1 MCVRACPF
9 VSSLSLSPYPSTFV
23 YSTRDI
29 SSQLLCTTRLSSLEA
44 SSVHPCVYIRY
55 TLPLSLSWHTR
66 ARGNPRRETDRSA
79 GARASR
85 ARTYVGGKGG
95 GRLEGSLLI
104 HRAADAAA
112 AAARPRKPRVRLRA
126 LCALNPVR
134 IEGIIGLDDHHDG
147 NGMGWWREE
156 EVIRRARAKLRVNV

>member
-55 TLPLSLSWHTR
+55 TLPLSLSLSWHTR

-95 GRLEGSLLI
+95 GRDWRAPCSFIEPPTPPLLP
-104 HRAADAAA
+104 HAPANRGF
-112 AAARPRKPRVRLRA
+112 VFVLSA
-126 LCALNPVR
+126 LLTLYV
-134 IEGIIGLDDHHDG
+134 
-147 NGMGWWREE
+147 
-156 EVIRRARAKLRVNV
+156 